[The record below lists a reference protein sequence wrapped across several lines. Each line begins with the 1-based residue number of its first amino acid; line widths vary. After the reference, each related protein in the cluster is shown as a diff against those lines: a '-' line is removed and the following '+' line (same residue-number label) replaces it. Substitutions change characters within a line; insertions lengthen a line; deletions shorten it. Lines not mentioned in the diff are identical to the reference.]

1 MSDSATDSTMEW
13 SVFTSVNNLAAQ
25 RMRTTWPELCRH
37 VKQAPAYPSKA
48 DCRLLKLA
56 TFNGPRCNDS
66 MAAISGIEGDYDSEQ
81 VTQAQAI
88 AMLEA
93 AGVKAVVYASPS
105 ASETAHRWRV
115 LAPTSKPYPPEA
127 RAGLVARLNG
137 VLGGILAGESFT
149 DSQVHYIGRTPV
161 NSEVFAPAVT
171 FNNPEAGQ
179 FLDLLPELEAGAVGK
194 VKKPGKPAPPAR
206 TEASAS
212 HAPQLPEVWTSEET
226 LRDLR
231 SALASMRSDDRAI
244 WIDMGH
250 ALKTL
255 GDRGRGLWVEWGQGS
270 EKWKPEDARLWDGF
284 NPTQTSHKAVFKRA
298 EQFGWVNPARRVQ
311 SPPEVDFAGLLNR
324 DAGQVD
330 PDTGEILSAP
340 FTPPPP
346 VPAGA
351 GFDAIGYPPG
361 LAGDVAR
368 YIFQSARMPIHS
380 FAVAGALTTIAHLN
394 ANGAW
399 VGLSDT
405 GLNTYT
411 CLTGKSGAGK
421 DGPRNAIKRLVGEV
435 AKRAPLQP
443 ALMCSVTEGYSSGPA
458 LLRALSAD
466 RQGLMMTDEFGMFLQ
481 SATAE
486 GNSHL
491 KDLVREMMALWGS
504 SRSFHAGKRYAD
516 SKFNLE
522 PVHCPY
528 LNVLGTTT
536 PVELAAAI
544 TAKQV
549 DNGFLNRI
557 LFIPASEV
565 NPVNHAPDTRI
576 APALVARLVEL
587 TERPAGP
594 IEYDSEGTWRAMI
607 QAGEQLTEPGEFEAL
622 WTRAPEMCIRLAGLL
637 ALGDGGRI
645 TSGHVRWAAS
655 YVRWSIKG
663 FAVFLGDDMA
673 ETDFQRSVS
682 RARHIIRNAREYVT
696 DKQFG
701 AWCKKGILPR
711 GKLTKLMKVPSRELD
726 DVVRHLVESGQ
737 VAQVEGGLCAL
748 A

>member
-1 MSDSATDSTMEW
+1 MTEQTT
-13 SVFTSVNNLAAQ
+13 VFTPPRFASIPAELKALPRWVCWRAEQKPGEKKPRKVPYNA
-25 RMRTTWPELCRH
+25 RTLNRKASSTDPATW
-37 VKQAPAYPSKA
+37 
-48 DCRLLKLA
+48 A
-56 TFNGPRCNDS
+56 TFGEAHAAYSERMGKPDAFTGVGLCLNGDGL
-66 MAAISGIEGDYDSEQ
+66 AGVDLDDVITDG
-81 VTQAQAI
+81 AI
-88 AMLEA
+88 APDALALLERLQCRYIERSPSGQGLRAFGYAPKLESGA
-93 AGVKAVVYASPS
+93 AGVIDGMKAELYS
-105 ASETAHRWRV
+105 TGRY
-115 LAPTSKPYPPEA
+115 LTLTGDTIK
-127 RAGLVARLNG
+127 AGP
-137 VLGGILAGESFT
+137 LG
-149 DSQVHYIGRTPV
+149 
-161 NSEVFAPAVT
+161 
-171 FNNPEAGQ
+171 
-179 FLDLLPELEAGAVGK
+179 ELEGFAELAERVRSN
-194 VKKPGKPAPPAR
+194 KPGTPAPPAR

-212 HAPQLPEVWTSEET
+212 HAPQLPEVWASEET

-255 GDRGRGLWVEWGQGS
+255 GDRGRGLWIEWGQTS

-284 NPTQTSHKAVFKRA
+284 NPTKTSWKAVFTRA
-298 EQFGWVNPARRVQ
+298 EQFGWVNPARKVQ
-311 SPPEVDFAGLLNR
+311 SLPEVDFAGLLSR
-324 DAGQVD
+324 DTGQVD

-346 VPAGA
+346 PPTAGA

-361 LAGDVAR
+361 LVGDVAR

-380 FAVAGALTTIAHLN
+380 FSVAGALTVLAHLN

-399 VGLSDT
+399 VGASDT
-405 GLNTYT
+405 GLNIYH

-421 DGPRNAIKRLVGEV
+421 DGPRNSIKRIVCEV

-443 ALMCSVTEGYSSGPA
+443 ALMCSMTEGYSSGPA
-458 LLRALSAD
+458 LLRALSVD
-466 RQGLMMTDEFGMFLQ
+466 KMGLMMTDEFGMFLQ
-481 SATAE
+481 SAAAE
-486 GNSHL
+486 GNTHL

-516 SKFNLE
+516 SKFDLE

-528 LNVLGTTT
+528 LSVLGTTT
-536 PVELAAAI
+536 PTELSAAI
-544 TAKQV
+544 TSKQV

-587 TERPAGP
+587 TARPAGP
-594 IEYDSEGTWRAMI
+594 IEYSDGDTWRAMI

-645 TSGHVRWAAS
+645 TPEHVRWAAS

-673 ETDFQRSVS
+673 ESQFQRNIS
-682 RARHIIRNAREYVT
+682 RARHAIRNARQYGT

-701 AWCKKGILPR
+701 ALCKKGILPR

-737 VAQVEGGLCAL
+737 VAQVEGGFCAL